1 MFYLSNRRLKI
12 QNLLEKIILL
22 LKTISSEKEKYIS
35 SGRLIFAR
43 AFCASL
49 GWDHDC
55 HLRGAWLVVILVAR
69 GLVMEDLVIEDLVMR
84 GLA

>member
-1 MFYLSNRRLKI
+1 MFYLSNRHLKI

-35 SGRLIFAR
+35 FGRLIFAR

-49 GWDHDC
+49 GWDHDIATC
-55 HLRGAWLVVILVAR
+55 AALGWSSYLSREV
-69 GLVMEDLVIEDLVMR
+69 
-84 GLA
+84 